1 MAAMNLFSILRRAAR
16 PRRLIA
22 LLLVALA
29 MALWTGVLV
38 HAGRA
43 QAAPGESNLN
53 IPTYTFGGKQFWSD
67 ERLYGGWRIQRNAL
81 TGHCRLLDAGDVRRA
96 WGSYAQCKRALDE
109 AVQSGAAV
117 LPSRKLCILLHGYL
131 RSKDSFGALAGRLEA
146 AGFTVYSINYPST
159 QHSIEDFAKTFGSI
173 LDQAADDFDETH
185 VITHS
190 LGGIIARACL
200 SDPEREF
207 PGRLVMLAP
216 PNQGAVMADTLLG
229 WWPSEYVIGPSGKAL
244 SPDGAARQLGAPR
257 CEFGIIAGTLRDG
270 QGMNPLI
277 PGDDDGLVGVEETK
291 LDGMTDFATVNAA
304 HTFIMNHEDTA
315 RHVLHFLEHGAFEA
329 TQ

>member
-1 MAAMNLFSILRRAAR
+1 MKLFSILHMRAAR
-16 PRRLIA
+16 PRLLFA

-38 HAGRA
+38 HAGGA
-43 QAAPGESNLN
+43 QEAPEASNLN
-53 IPTYTFGGKQFWSD
+53 IPTYTLGGKQFWSD

-81 TGHCRLLDAGDVRRA
+81 TGHCRLLDSGDVRRA
-96 WGSYAQCKRALDE
+96 WGSYAQCERALEE

-117 LPSRKLCILLHGYL
+117 LPSGKLCVLLHGYL
-131 RSKDSFGALAGRLEA
+131 RSKDSFGTLAGRLEA
-146 AGFTVYSINYPST
+146 AGYTVYAINYPST
-159 QHSIEDFAKTFGSI
+159 QHSIEDFSETFGSI
-173 LDQAADDFDETH
+173 LDDAADDFDETH
-185 VITHS
+185 VVTHS

-216 PNQGAVMADTLLG
+216 PNQGAVMADALLG

-244 SPDGAARQLGAPR
+244 APEGAAHRLGAPR
-257 CEFGIIAGTLRDG
+257 CTFGIIAGSLREG

-291 LDGMTDFATVNAA
+291 MEGMADFATVNAA

-315 RHVLHFLEHGAFEA
+315 RQVLHFLEHGAFEA
-329 TQ
+329 TK